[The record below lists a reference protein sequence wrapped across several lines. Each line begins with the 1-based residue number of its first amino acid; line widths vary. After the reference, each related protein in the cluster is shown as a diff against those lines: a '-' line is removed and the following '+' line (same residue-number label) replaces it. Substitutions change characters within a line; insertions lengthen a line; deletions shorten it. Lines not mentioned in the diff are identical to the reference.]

1 MIETQEQR
9 EITHVIGDK
18 DDIRRVVNLAFG
30 GVPYVSTRVLW
41 MSGLI
46 YWVKAYR
53 TILTYVSDDYRSIF
67 SPIMTGSR
75 SGKRY
80 LIATESIVEFIYRFE
95 TNQLTQNEE

>member
-1 MIETQEQR
+1 MSEQ
-9 EITHVIGDK
+9 IVKKQINHTIGDK
-18 DDIRRVVNLAFG
+18 DDIRRVVNLTFDN
-30 GVPYVSTRVLW
+30 VPYVSTRVLW

-53 TILTYVSDDYRSIF
+53 TVLTYVSNDYRSIF

-80 LIATESIVEFIYRFE
+80 LISTDSIVEFIYRFE
-95 TNQLTQNEE
+95 TNQLTSSDV